1 MNLLAA
7 ALFTFSGV
15 YLLTCIIRWIAIVK
29 IVLAINDSESEKR
42 KKNRI
47 KVRTED

>member
-7 ALFTFSGV
+7 AVFTFSGV

-29 IVLAINDSESEKR
+29 IVLAIDESKKEKQN
-42 KKNRI
+42 KNRI
-47 KVRTED
+47 NVRTED

>member
-7 ALFTFSGV
+7 AVFTFSGV

>member
-7 ALFTFSGV
+7 AVFTFSGV

-29 IVLAINDSESEKR
+29 IVLAINSSEEK

-47 KVRTED
+47 RVRQED

>member
-7 ALFTFSGV
+7 AVFTFSGV

-29 IVLAINDSESEKR
+29 IVLAINDGEERK

>member
-7 ALFTFSGV
+7 AVFTFSGV

-29 IVLAINDSESEKR
+29 IVLAINDSEERK

>member
-7 ALFTFSGV
+7 AVFTFSGV

-29 IVLAINDSESEKR
+29 IVIAIDEAKREK
-42 KKNRI
+42 KQKNRI
-47 KVRTED
+47 NVRTED